1 MATSSLNPEE
11 RKNAR
16 KEKLKMEEEELHQK
30 IRGTIK
36 VYRDIKVF
44 FKDLLPKI
52 APSDNEGISMQYSIN
67 TH

>member
-1 MATSSLNPEE
+1 MANSSLNPEE

-16 KEKLKMEEEELHQK
+16 KEKLKMEEQELHQK

-52 APSDNEGISMQYSIN
+52 APSENEGISMQYSIN
-67 TH
+67 KH